1 MASGT
6 IPPLMYAVI
15 KVGGKQ
21 YRVEQGQKL
30 LVDRQPHAAGDAF
43 APVVLMTGGDEVVT
57 DRAKLEGSVS
67 VSVVEHLRGEKIKV
81 FTFKPKRGFKK
92 TRGHRSELT
101 RISVESIGGAT
112 KPKRSPARK
121 AEPEAPVEA
130 VVEKPAAKPKPKP
143 AAKPTPKPAT
153 AVKPK
158 TPAKPRAAAKPKPK
172 ADAEA
177 PAPKPRRTR
186 AKKEDTGDGA

>member
-1 MASGT
+1 
-6 IPPLMYAVI
+6 MYAVI

-30 LVDRQPHAAGDAF
+30 LVDRQPHAAGEAF
-43 APVVLMTGGDEVVT
+43 APVVLMTGGDEIVT
-57 DRAKLEGSVS
+57 DRSKLEGSVS
-67 VSVVEHLRGEKIKV
+67 VSVVEHLRGKKIKV

-112 KPKRSPARK
+112 KPKRAPARK
-121 AEPEAPVEA
+121 AEPEAAPADTAPETA
-130 VVEKPAAKPKPKP
+130 VAKPKPKPKAAAKPKP
-143 AAKPTPKPAT
+143 AAKPK
-153 AVKPK
+153 
-158 TPAKPRAAAKPKPK
+158 AAAKPKPK

-186 AKKEDTGDGA
+186 AKKEDTRNGA